1 MMAVHAPGAKRRVRH
16 VAVLLGPGL
25 SVQAQSIWMLL
36 RDKGGY
42 WNAADVARHF
52 EMSRMD
58 RIAIAQWLRLLAERG
73 YVKRHE
79 SSDEKNFCYG
89 VTTRCK
95 VPDGLTM
102 ELSS

>member
-1 MMAVHAPGAKRRVRH
+1 MEIVMMAVHAPSAKRRVRH

-42 WNAADVARHF
+42 WNAADVAKHF

-73 YVKRHE
+73 YVKRQ
-79 SSDEKNFCYG
+79 
-89 VTTRCK
+89 
-95 VPDGLTM
+95 
-102 ELSS
+102 

>member
-1 MMAVHAPGAKRRVRH
+1 MTTGCMPRNKRRSNYGG
-16 VAVLLGPGL
+16 ALLGPGL
-25 SVQAQSIWMLL
+25 SVQAKSIWMLL

-42 WNAADVARHF
+42 WNAADVSKHF

-73 YVKRHE
+73 YVKRQE
-79 SSDEKNFCYG
+79 TSDEKNFCYG